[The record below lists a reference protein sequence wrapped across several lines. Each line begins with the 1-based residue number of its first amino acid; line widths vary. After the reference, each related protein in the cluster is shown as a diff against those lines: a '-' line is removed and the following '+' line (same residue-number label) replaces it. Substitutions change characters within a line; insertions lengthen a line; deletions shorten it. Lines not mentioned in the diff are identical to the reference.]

1 MEKPW
6 TGVGAAEPEFDQRRV
21 IVAGVDPAD
30 RQALESTIGAALEA
44 TRAVRVDRQGLRG
57 TLEELQRCRGVGAL
71 AAVIIGSLLEPREL
85 VRLARA
91 LGSRKGTVPVVALLA
106 APLREL
112 AETALDDGCCD
123 VLVRGRLVSDELVR
137 ALRHAFEIS
146 RRQRAE
152 ERLKLRLDDARTA
165 PAMPAEARRFVSLGR
180 TLAAAGHELNN
191 LLQPIVGYADL
202 LVGSL
207 EPDTRA
213 AHYARQVERSGRLA
227 SALVKRLLA
236 AGREAREPAV
246 PTPADARLAQLAE
259 LVQRVLGPA
268 IELKVESGAREAWIA
283 VQEGL
288 LDQVMLNLAV
298 NARDALPLGG
308 VLLLRTR
315 VEGRASWVVE
325 VESSGTNVLPGEPRL
340 VPRRPETPAEIA
352 AAAGFGLWLV
362 RGLIEDAGGTVL
374 HADDTGA
381 ALRLTLRL
389 PLVHESRDAAS

>member
-325 VESSGTNVLPGEPRL
+325 VEARGPTSCPVSRASCRGARK
-340 VPRRPETPAEIA
+340 RRP
-352 AAAGFGLWLV
+352 
-362 RGLIEDAGGTVL
+362 R
-374 HADDTGA
+374 
-381 ALRLTLRL
+381 
-389 PLVHESRDAAS
+389 SRRRPVSGSGSCAV